1 MNTGQNLPIQP
12 KFYCV
17 FIHEEQRYI
26 TLCRFNSKQ
35 EAEMIREKTLARSK
49 QYSPSTLKVM
59 TSTELSQHFGSDWIR
74 VHSAYS

>member
-1 MNTGQNLPIQP
+1 MYTSQNVQIQP

-26 TLCRFNSKQ
+26 TLCRFNSMQ

-49 QYSPSTLKVM
+49 QYNASNLKVM
-59 TSTELSQHFGSDWIR
+59 TSTEVSQQFGSDWIR